1 MPVQSKCAMCTK
13 ALESV
18 GNKVRDGMFLCAGV
32 VLTGAGFQARTKT
45 ERSGRDI
52 YGKNLGK
59 GKSRTVIGIGGKNDR
74 QQIVS
79 RMVVEVSIGA
89 SVADDR
95 ETGRA
100 VGWFWSVSDAVSAV
114 VASGLGAPAEEG
126 EDEEVRGAV
135 RPRKGR

>member
-1 MPVQSKCAMCTK
+1 MPVQSKCDTCTK

-18 GNKVRDGMFLCAGV
+18 GNKVRDGMFSCAGV
-32 VLTGAGFQARTKT
+32 VLTGVGFQARTKS

-89 SVADDR
+89 SIADDR

>member
-1 MPVQSKCAMCTK
+1 MYA
-13 ALESV
+13 
-18 GNKVRDGMFLCAGV
+18 
-32 VLTGAGFQARTKT
+32 
-45 ERSGRDI
+45 
-52 YGKNLGK
+52 KNLGK
-59 GKSRTVIGIGGKNDR
+59 GKSRTVIGIGGKSDR

-89 SVADDR
+89 SIADDR

-100 VGWFWSVSDAVSAV
+100 VGWVWSVSDAVSAV
-114 VASGLGAPAEEG
+114 VASGLGAPARPEG

>member
-18 GNKVRDGMFLCAGV
+18 GNKVRDGMFSCAGV
-32 VLTGAGFQARTKT
+32 LLTGVGFHARTKSV
-45 ERSGRDI
+45 RSGRGM

-59 GKSRTVIGIGGKNDR
+59 GKSRTVIGIGGKR

-100 VGWFWSVSDAVSAV
+100 VGWFSSVSDAVSAV

>member
-32 VLTGAGFQARTKT
+32 VLTGVGFQARTKSV
-45 ERSGRDI
+45 RSGRGM
-52 YGKNLGK
+52 YAKNLGK
-59 GKSRTVIGIGGKNDR
+59 GKSRTVIGIGGKSDR

-79 RMVVEVSIGA
+79 RMVVEASI
-89 SVADDR
+89 ADDR